1 MVCKILIPM
10 CISVEFMHALSR
22 HQDLKTLKVGLY
34 MILILSAGAIRLT
47 VRNASTLDLDLDLGK
62 VSTWTWAWKR

>member
-34 MILILSAGAIRLT
+34 MILSAGAIRLT

>member
-34 MILILSAGAIRLT
+34 MILSAGAIRLM
-47 VRNASTLDLDLDLGK
+47 VRNASTLDLDLGLEK
-62 VSTWTWAWKR
+62 VSTWTWAWTLKR